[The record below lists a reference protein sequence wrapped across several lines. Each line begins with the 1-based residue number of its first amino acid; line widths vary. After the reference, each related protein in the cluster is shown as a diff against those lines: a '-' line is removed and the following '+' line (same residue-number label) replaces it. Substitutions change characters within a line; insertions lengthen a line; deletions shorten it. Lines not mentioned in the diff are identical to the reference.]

1 MSRQACFGAAAGSA
15 DSARMATVNA
25 STLMATLPTD
35 GGQFTKRKPEYKPK
49 PPSRPAYSQTAGLPP
64 RQRCLTAGECPLTL
78 RARRTFCLR
87 TDPHMAASPL
97 PRLRLDSEVRR
108 RRIVD
113 AALPLFARQ
122 GFAGTT
128 TKEIAEAAEVS
139 EALLFKHFPT
149 KAALYGAIQ
158 DFGCRIKEEALER
171 LRMLEPSTSG
181 LVLMAYMMVHHIVRG
196 DADDQLNGDTRHRLI
211 ANSLLADG
219 EYARLVYETVF
230 AQVFPKFGACLEAAE
245 AAGDLVAVPVQHEN
259 RFWFGQP
266 VAATMALVSLPG
278 KPAVPYRG

>member
-1 MSRQACFGAAAGSA
+1 
-15 DSARMATVNA
+15 
-25 STLMATLPTD
+25 
-35 GGQFTKRKPEYKPK
+35 
-49 PPSRPAYSQTAGLPP
+49 
-64 RQRCLTAGECPLTL
+64 
-78 RARRTFCLR
+78 
-87 TDPHMAASPL
+87 MAASPL
-97 PRLRLDSEVRR
+97 PRLRLDSEARR

-113 AALPLFARQ
+113 VALPLFARK

-171 LRMLEPSTSG
+171 LRRLEPSTAG

-219 EYARLVYETVF
+219 DYARLVYETVS
-230 AQVFPKFGACLEAAE
+230 AQVFPKFGACLAAAE
-245 AAGDLVAVPVQHEN
+245 AAGDLAAMPVAHQN
-259 RFWFGQP
+259 LFWFGQH
-266 VAATMALVSLPG
+266 VAAMLALVSLTG
-278 KPAVPYRG
+278 KAAVPYQGDQDQIIREAVWFVLRGFGLKTSVIAAHYDAEKLADYARQFAQPQGETPSPAAEARPAKIGRSVS

>member
-1 MSRQACFGAAAGSA
+1 
-15 DSARMATVNA
+15 MAISLA
-25 STLMATLPTD
+25 P
-35 GGQFTKRKPEYKPK
+35 
-49 PPSRPAYSQTAGLPP
+49 RP
-64 RQRCLTAGECPLTL
+64 
-78 RARRTFCLR
+78 
-87 TDPHMAASPL
+87 
-97 PRLRLDSEVRR
+97 RLDSEARR
-108 RRIVD
+108 GRIVD
-113 AALPLFARQ
+113 AALPLFARK

-171 LRMLEPSTSG
+171 LRLLEPSTSG

-196 DADDQLNGDTRHRLI
+196 DADDQLSGDTRHRLI
-211 ANSLLADG
+211 TNSLLADS

-245 AAGDLVAVPVQHEN
+245 AAGDLAPMPVKLEN
-259 RFWFGQP
+259 RFWFGQH
-266 VAATMALVSLPG
+266 VAAMLALVSLSG
-278 KPAVPYRG
+278 RPAVPYHGGPDEVIREAVWFILRGVGLKDAAIAAHYDTEKLAELARNFVEPRGETPSAGEGASP

>member
-1 MSRQACFGAAAGSA
+1 
-15 DSARMATVNA
+15 
-25 STLMATLPTD
+25 
-35 GGQFTKRKPEYKPK
+35 
-49 PPSRPAYSQTAGLPP
+49 
-64 RQRCLTAGECPLTL
+64 
-78 RARRTFCLR
+78 
-87 TDPHMAASPL
+87 MAASPL
-97 PRLRLDSEVRR
+97 PRLRLDSEARR

-113 AALPLFARQ
+113 AALPLFARK

-171 LRMLEPSTSG
+171 LRMLEPSTAG

-196 DADDQLNGDTRHRLI
+196 DVDDRLSGDTRHRLI

-219 EYARLVYETVF
+219 DYARLIYETIF
-230 AQVFPKFGACLEAAE
+230 AQVYPKFRACLEAAE
-245 AAGDLVAVPVQHEN
+245 AAGDLAAMPVKHQN
-259 RFWFGQP
+259 RFWFGQH
-266 VAATMALVSLPG
+266 VAAMLALVSLTG
-278 KPAVPYRG
+278 RPAVPYRGSQEEVIREAVWFILRGFGLKDAAIAAHYDAEKLAAYARNFAQPPGETPPAGANQPIAVERGES

>member
-1 MSRQACFGAAAGSA
+1 
-15 DSARMATVNA
+15 
-25 STLMATLPTD
+25 
-35 GGQFTKRKPEYKPK
+35 
-49 PPSRPAYSQTAGLPP
+49 
-64 RQRCLTAGECPLTL
+64 
-78 RARRTFCLR
+78 
-87 TDPHMAASPL
+87 MAASPL
-97 PRLRLDSEVRR
+97 PRLRLDSEARR
-108 RRIVD
+108 QRIVD
-113 AALPLFARQ
+113 AALPLFARK

-171 LRMLEPSTSG
+171 IKLLEPSTAG

-219 EYARLVYETVF
+219 DYARLVYETIF
-230 AQVFPKFGACLEAAE
+230 AQVFPKFGACLAAAE
-245 AAGDLVAVPVQHEN
+245 AAGDLVAMPVKHPN
-259 RFWFGQP
+259 LFWFGQH
-266 VAATMALVSLPG
+266 VAAMLALVSLSG
-278 KPAVPYRG
+278 KPAVPYQGDQDQIIREAVWFILRGFGLKTTAITTHYDAEKLAEYARNFAQPQGETSSADDAPPETNERAGS

>member
-1 MSRQACFGAAAGSA
+1 
-15 DSARMATVNA
+15 
-25 STLMATLPTD
+25 
-35 GGQFTKRKPEYKPK
+35 
-49 PPSRPAYSQTAGLPP
+49 
-64 RQRCLTAGECPLTL
+64 
-78 RARRTFCLR
+78 
-87 TDPHMAASPL
+87 MAASPL

-113 AALPLFARQ
+113 AALPLFARK

-171 LRMLEPSTSG
+171 LRLLEPSTEG

-196 DADDQLNGDTRHRLI
+196 DADDLLNGDTRHRLI

-219 EYARLVYETVF
+219 EYARLVYETIF
-230 AQVFPKFGACLEAAE
+230 SQVFPKFGACLAAAE
-245 AAGDLVAVPVQHEN
+245 TAGDLAPMPIKHEN
-259 RFWFGQP
+259 RFWFAQHVG
-266 VAATMALVSLPG
+266 AMLALVSLSG
-278 KPAVPYRG
+278 KPAVPYQGGQDQIIREAVWFILRGLGLKDAAIAAHYDAEKLAAIARNFAQPPGETPPAAEERPTAVKEVGHD

>member
-1 MSRQACFGAAAGSA
+1 
-15 DSARMATVNA
+15 MA
-25 STLMATLPTD
+25 S
-35 GGQFTKRKPEYKPK
+35 
-49 PPSRPAYSQTAGLPP
+49 
-64 RQRCLTAGECPLTL
+64 
-78 RARRTFCLR
+78 
-87 TDPHMAASPL
+87 SPI
-97 PRLRLDSEVRR
+97 PRLRLDSEARR

-113 AALPLFARQ
+113 AALPLFARK

-171 LRMLEPSTSG
+171 LRLLEPSTSG

-196 DADDQLNGDTRHRLI
+196 DAGHRLI

-219 EYARLVYETVF
+219 DYARLVYQTIF
-230 AQVFPKFGACLEAAE
+230 SQVFPKFGACLEAAE
-245 AAGDLVAVPVQHEN
+245 AAGDLAAMPVKHEN
-259 RFWFGQP
+259 RFWFGQH
-266 VAATMALVSLPG
+266 VAAMLALVSLSG
-278 KPAVPYRG
+278 RPAVPYRGSQDEVIREAVWFILRGLGLNDTAIAAHCDAEKLAAIARNFAQPPGETPSPAAQ

>member
-1 MSRQACFGAAAGSA
+1 
-15 DSARMATVNA
+15 MAISLA
-25 STLMATLPTD
+25 P
-35 GGQFTKRKPEYKPK
+35 
-49 PPSRPAYSQTAGLPP
+49 RP
-64 RQRCLTAGECPLTL
+64 
-78 RARRTFCLR
+78 
-87 TDPHMAASPL
+87 
-97 PRLRLDSEVRR
+97 RLDSEARR
-108 RRIVD
+108 GRIVD
-113 AALPLFARQ
+113 AALPLFARK

-171 LRMLEPSTSG
+171 LRLLEPSTSG

-196 DADDQLNGDTRHRLI
+196 DADDQLSGDTRHRLI
-211 ANSLLADG
+211 TNSLLADS

-245 AAGDLVAVPVQHEN
+245 AAGDLAPMPVKLEN
-259 RFWFGQP
+259 RFWFGQH
-266 VAATMALVSLPG
+266 VAAMLALVSLSG
-278 KPAVPYRG
+278 RPAVPYRGSPDEVIREAVWFILRGVGLKDAAIAAHYDTEKLAELARNFVEPRGETPSAGEGASP

>member
-1 MSRQACFGAAAGSA
+1 
-15 DSARMATVNA
+15 MAISLA
-25 STLMATLPTD
+25 P
-35 GGQFTKRKPEYKPK
+35 
-49 PPSRPAYSQTAGLPP
+49 RP
-64 RQRCLTAGECPLTL
+64 
-78 RARRTFCLR
+78 
-87 TDPHMAASPL
+87 
-97 PRLRLDSEVRR
+97 RLDSEARR
-108 RRIVD
+108 GRIVD
-113 AALPLFARQ
+113 AALPLFARK

-171 LRMLEPSTSG
+171 LRLLEPSTSG

-196 DADDQLNGDTRHRLI
+196 DADDQLSGDTRHRLI
-211 ANSLLADG
+211 TNSLLADS

-245 AAGDLVAVPVQHEN
+245 AAGDLAPMPVKLEN
-259 RFWFGQP
+259 RFWFGQH
-266 VAATMALVSLPG
+266 VAAMLALVSLSG
-278 KPAVPYRG
+278 RPAVPYRGSPDEVIREAVWFILRGVGLKDAAIAANYDTEKLAELARNFVEPRGETPSAGEGASP